1 MRRSRRPRQQSRHGT
16 EPWPA
21 GRQAGRQAGTRT
33 CNTLIADRSPRPSR
47 WTLSRTTTITRR
59 RSAMVLFSRPHTL
72 ALEVLRAKQSP
83 PRAAWDEPDG
93 PPLRRWSDLGCRRSL
108 ARPVLPV
115 WSWLRRS
122 TGAVSGHLRGL
133 VARHHV
139 GGFRPLTVPLW
150 AAGPVLV
157 PLRSSMTRSGQGA
170 GFAGLAPAALPA
182 SLLVASLA
190 ALPGG
195 SGARSGSAS
204 LLGKLSTDYEAM
216 LHKTNRPL
224 C

>member
-1 MRRSRRPRQQSRHGT
+1 MQHPDRRPLAPPLPMDALPHDDDNPAPIRHGSIFSPSHACT
-16 EPWPA
+16 GSATSQAEPA
-21 GRQAGRQAGTRT
+21 K
-33 CNTLIADRSPRPSR
+33 SR
-47 WTLSRTTTITRR
+47 L
-59 RSAMVLFSRPHTL
+59 
-72 ALEVLRAKQSP
+72 
-83 PRAAWDEPDG
+83 DEPDG